1 MQEITHQDQNCDL
14 KLSEKVLE
22 LDTDSLLRTLWIYFV
37 TVGENYT
44 YSYYRIYFVRNVLYT
59 SLFFN
64 STFSNF
70 ISVGAF

>member
-22 LDTDSLLRTLWIYFV
+22 LDTDSLLRTLWIYVLCV
-37 TVGENYT
+37 TVGENHNS
-44 YSYYRIYFVRNVLYT
+44 SY
-59 SLFFN
+59 LFLRHAFID

>member
-37 TVGENYT
+37 TVSEN
-44 YSYYRIYFVRNVLYT
+44 SHEFCALDGVKPM
-59 SLFFN
+59 
-64 STFSNF
+64 
-70 ISVGAF
+70 

>member
-37 TVGENYT
+37 TVGENHNS
-44 YSYYRIYFVRNVLYT
+44 SY
-59 SLFFN
+59 LFLRHAFFD

-70 ISVGAF
+70 ISVSTF

>member
-37 TVGENYT
+37 TAGENHNS
-44 YSYYRIYFVRNVLYT
+44 SYFFLRHALYT
-59 SLFFN
+59 NLFLFYI
-64 STFSNF
+64 F
-70 ISVGAF
+70 

>member
-37 TVGENYT
+37 TVGENHNS
-44 YSYYRIYFVRNVLYT
+44 SY
-59 SLFFN
+59 LFLRHAFID

-70 ISVGAF
+70 ISVGTF